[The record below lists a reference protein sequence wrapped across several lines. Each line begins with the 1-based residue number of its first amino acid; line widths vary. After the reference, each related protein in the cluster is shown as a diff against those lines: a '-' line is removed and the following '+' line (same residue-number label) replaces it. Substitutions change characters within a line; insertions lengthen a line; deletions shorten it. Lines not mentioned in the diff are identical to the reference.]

1 MNNRALLSVAALSL
15 AIAACA
21 GLKGF
26 PPPAGP
32 PGSSVDNPCKDPVCE
47 VVITST
53 KCKENDYVV
62 NAVLDTLYVAPPNGA
77 IHWTIRSPGYAF
89 IGKGIDFKTAAGQKT
104 FHHPKPGS
112 TQWYVENDGTK
123 GKFDYGIWLKGPDGT
138 CHADP
143 SIMN

>member
-1 MNNRALLSVAALSL
+1 VQGKRLRRQ
-15 AIAACA
+15 C
-21 GLKGF
+21 
-26 PPPAGP
+26 GP
-32 PGSSVDNPCKDPVCE
+32 GHVVC
-47 VVITST
+47 
-53 KCKENDYVV
+53 
-62 NAVLDTLYVAPPNGA
+62 GA
-77 IHWTIRSPGYAF
+77 GYAF